1 MAKQKEAIA
10 YDVIMALFSKLNR
23 FEMDD
28 VEILY
33 YLVSYLNREERE
45 EIYNYLLD
53 ESHITKSDVNVVIM
67 LINLR
72 KP

>member
-1 MAKQKEAIA
+1 
-10 YDVIMALFSKLNR
+10 
-23 FEMDD
+23 MDD

-45 EIYNYLLD
+45 EIYDYLLD
-53 ESHITKSDVNVVIM
+53 EGIITKSDVNEVIM

-72 KP
+72 NDYHD

>member
-1 MAKQKEAIA
+1 MAKQKEAIV

-53 ESHITKSDVNVVIM
+53 ECIITKSDVNEVIM

-72 KP
+72 KS